1 MNKTKIE
8 LWIENNII
16 KYRFILFMTGIIISL
31 FGGLLIG
38 ISLRQG
44 VTMGLSYSFILLLID
59 FTRGND

>member
-38 ISLRQG
+38 IPLRQG